1 MPVTVNHVLTATT
14 PDNTS
19 YEIRPSHW
27 NSVHSV
33 SLNLSGTDIIGAFT
47 NANGAT
53 FSTNPSG
60 YVGLSYT
67 TPTLTAFQF
76 SNSNGVTFGTVGSTV
91 TATVQT
97 NYLTAQTVQTQASGA
112 IAGSGFTGTNA
123 TGTLNS
129 LGLALSVGI
138 GGGGGIA
145 ASAAGA
151 SQSAGTIVWSNA
163 NNVSFG
169 MNGSSVTATASFS
182 QSVQTQASGN
192 IAHTGFATTT
202 SAGTAIAG
210 TNNTAGFTLGVPPFL
225 TTYVA
230 QTTQTQPAG
239 NIVGSGFTGTNA
251 TGTLNSNG
259 LALSVGAGGGATTGG
274 AYLQGNT
281 TGQSS
286 SSTYALSS
294 FNISGAGIISAGWS
308 NSSLIISAPASTG
321 ISQSLY
327 ATGNTTQSTSG
338 SQAIGSILFNGAG
351 NVSVGVSNGSVVIS
365 GGSAAAAPVNF
376 SAGTTSNNL
385 ASVVFSNSNGVSF
398 GLNGSTI
405 TGSYNSTQFAGTG
418 TTFAGT
424 NISGSITLNSA
435 GINLALSGNT
445 GGAGGGVAVANSQT
459 TYSSGTANF
468 IEGGGAITIAS
479 TTGQSFLFSVPQT
492 SSLVAGANITI
503 SSAGSTITIIGGT
516 ASPSP
521 ITIQCGNRFRQYFQS
536 MVFSNSNNVS
546 FGLNGSTITGSAS
559 FAQTVQTQASG
570 NIGGTGFATT
580 TTNGLSVVGTNNT
593 AGITL
598 AVPPY
603 ITTYAAQTI
612 QPVAY
617 SAANGSAAFSTIT
630 FANSNGVSFSTGT
643 QGLYA
648 TVATNYQS
656 SNANYLTS
664 QSNQAASASNG
675 SFAFQTLGFSNANN
689 VTFGTSAGSIIS
701 ASVLAQ
707 SVQTQASGNIAGTG
721 VTTTTQAGSTLGVTQ
736 NTAGLSL
743 AIPAWLTVAAGG
755 GAAISAAGN
764 SVSNGTV
771 VFSNNA
777 QISFGM
783 AGSTIT
789 GSVNAGAAAG
799 IAAMNNSNATYTSG
813 TVQLTEGGGAI
824 TIASGTGQRFAFSVP
839 QTSSLVGT
847 NGISIA
853 TAGSTIS
860 IDGTALSA
868 ALPVPYTALS
878 FANRQLGASALT
890 TAGAGSLWISPVRLV
905 APLSASTGIA
915 MISITGS
922 ASSATSGQFGL
933 TASYGLYSQ
942 NSATTGRFDS
952 WFTTSLSAS
961 AFFTTGSVTY
971 AFNGGSTSSTTSNGL
986 TGFYGPRIIQFPIG
1000 TTMQTGVWL
1009 LVSGLSSST
1018 AGYASFVRTCGAVID
1033 NPASFGMGT
1042 FGQATNASVGY
1053 VDGGIWTTTTAAM
1066 PASMSIGD
1074 IKHTNNAMPFFMI
1087 GAL

>member
-1 MPVTVNHVLTATT
+1 M
-14 PDNTS
+14 
-19 YEIRPSHW
+19 
-27 NSVHSV
+27 
-33 SLNLSGTDIIGAFT
+33 
-47 NANGAT
+47 
-53 FSTNPSG
+53 
-60 YVGLSYT
+60 
-67 TPTLTAFQF
+67 
-76 SNSNGVTFGTVGSTV
+76 
-91 TATVQT
+91 
-97 NYLTAQTVQTQASGA
+97 
-112 IAGSGFTGTNA
+112 
-123 TGTLNS
+123 
-129 LGLALSVGI
+129 
-138 GGGGGIA
+138 
-145 ASAAGA
+145 
-151 SQSAGTIVWSNA
+151 
-163 NNVSFG
+163 
-169 MNGSSVTATASFS
+169 
-182 QSVQTQASGN
+182 
-192 IAHTGFATTT
+192 
-202 SAGTAIAG
+202 
-210 TNNTAGFTLGVPPFL
+210 
-225 TTYVA
+225 
-230 QTTQTQPAG
+230 
-239 NIVGSGFTGTNA
+239 
-251 TGTLNSNG
+251 
-259 LALSVGAGGGATTGG
+259 GAGGGATTGG
-274 AYLQGNT
+274 AYVAGNT

-327 ATGNTTQSTSG
+327 ATSNTTQSTSG
-338 SQAIGSILFNGAG
+338 SAAIGSILFAGAG

-385 ASVVFSNSNGVSF
+385 ATVVFSNSNGVGF

-405 TGSYNSTQFAGTG
+405 TASYTVPTQST
-418 TTFAGT
+418 
-424 NISGSITLNSA
+424 
-435 GINLALSGNT
+435 
-445 GGAGGGVAVANSQT
+445 
-459 TYSSGTANF
+459 
-468 IEGGGAITIAS
+468 
-479 TTGQSFLFSVPQT
+479 
-492 SSLVAGANITI
+492 
-503 SSAGSTITIIGGT
+503 
-516 ASPSP
+516 
-521 ITIQCGNRFRQYFQS
+521 
-536 MVFSNSNNVS
+536 
-546 FGLNGSTITGSAS
+546 
-559 FAQTVQTQASG
+559 
-570 NIGGTGFATT
+570 
-580 TTNGLSVVGTNNT
+580 
-593 AGITL
+593 
-598 AVPPY
+598 
-603 ITTYAAQTI
+603 

-617 SAANGSAAFSTIT
+617 SAANGSAAFSTLT

-764 SVSNGTV
+764 SVNNGTV

-799 IAAMNNSNATYTSG
+799 IAGMNNSNATYTSG

-878 FANRQLGASALT
+878 FANRQLGVSSLT

-942 NSATTGRFDS
+942 NSGTTGRFDS